1 MIAIATKLLVK
12 KEYIKPLFS
21 LALVG
26 SVLVLSLMTFL
37 GNTLGWFASN
47 DNVSGNGMQ
56 VSVSGVP
63 DTDLYLMVDGVRV
76 DDNAADIFENLVPG
90 QKVSFQLYVRNK
102 TNKQIDFKLYMEA
115 PTAEQ
120 DTVLVV
126 DGLYHYF
133 GSQIRVNSVKN
144 GDNNLLALS
153 GADCYLLP
161 LGEELYVDGL
171 QPTAIETEYNFSALE
186 DRVITPVIQI
196 DAEGVLV
203 LDFELEFVD
212 NNTLQNAYINFGKID
227 SQTLA
232 RTLICEVY
240 YSE

>member
-63 DTDLYLMVDGVRV
+63 DTVLYLMVDDVRV
-76 DDNAADIFENLVPG
+76 DDNATDIFENLVPG
-90 QKVSFQLYVRNK
+90 QKVSFQLYVKNK

-120 DTVLVV
+120 DTVFVA
-126 DGLYHYF
+126 DDLYHYF

-144 GDNNLLALS
+144 GDNNLLTLS

-161 LGEELYVDGL
+161 LDEELYEDGL

-186 DRVITPVIQI
+186 DRAMIPVIQI
-196 DAEGVLV
+196 DAEGELV

-232 RTLICEVY
+232 RTLMCEVY